1 MQNKKAEIRLKLI
14 KVTQNSNEF
23 YIGKMK
29 ATDLIRISTIHWR
42 DSGESKENKYLDEV
56 RQKLNVV
63 ESENGIQRIIQKK
76 RLKEIAE
83 YLASE
88 NGLLPNSIIVSLN
101 NKWIND
107 DIEDN
112 FQTNGFEAIELDED
126 LIELRVLDPDL
137 VDAFIVDGQ
146 HRLASFG
153 YTDDLAV
160 MNNYEL
166 VVTIFLDL
174 EIPIQAEIFSIIN
187 GKQRPVNK
195 SLLYDLSA
203 FKDDEYNEIK
213 RCHSIVKWLDNNTIS
228 PFYNEV
234 KMLGTGVGSISQSA
248 FIDELVRYVKER
260 TSNKQRSFLRDKGE
274 KEIIQIILSYFKAV
288 EEVFNKQWN
297 DKEYVLK
304 KTTGFG
310 ALMKLMYYIYML
322 LYVKGQEFKR
332 SNIKNVFQAID
343 PEIFS
348 VKKIGKGGSQGVQ
361 VQLYKEMVNVIVGN
375 DEAIKKL
382 ENQFKKKFL

>member
-1 MQNKKAEIRLKLI
+1 VKENKNEINLKLI

-23 YIGKMK
+23 YIGKIK
-29 ATDLIRISTIHWR
+29 ARDLIRISTIHWR

-56 RQKLNVV
+56 RSKLNVV

-76 RLKEIAE
+76 RLKEIAD

-101 NKWIND
+101 NKWIEND
-107 DIEDN
+107 SEEN
-112 FQTNGFEAIELDED
+112 FQANGFKAVEIDNDILELK
-126 LIELRVLDPDL
+126 ITDPDL

-153 YTDDLAV
+153 YSDNLNVID
-160 MNNYEL
+160 NYEL

-174 EIPIQAEIFSIIN
+174 EIPLQAEIFSIIN

-213 RCHSIVKWLDNNTIS
+213 RCHSIVKWLDSHTIS

-234 KMLGTGVGSISQSA
+234 KMLGTGFGSISQSA
-248 FIDELVRYVKER
+248 FIDELIRYMKER
-260 TSNKQRSFLRDKGE
+260 TTNKHRSFLRKKEE
-274 KEIIQIILSYFKAV
+274 KEIIKIILSYFKAAK
-288 EEVFNKQWN
+288 EVYYNQWDN
-297 DKEYVLK
+297 NEYVLK

-322 LYVKGQEFKR
+322 LFVEGREFKIN
-332 SNIKNVFQAID
+332 NIKPIFEKIN
-343 PEIFS
+343 PETFS
-348 VKKIGKGGSQGVQ
+348 VKRVGKVGSQGVQ
-361 VQLYKEMVNVIVGN
+361 VQLYKEMINTIIG
-375 DEAIKKL
+375 DEIKVKEL
-382 ENQFKKKFL
+382 ENQFKSKLL